1 MLQSST
7 PLRKHINNFLKH
19 VHPDLFHEDIEF
31 ERVNLDSLQKLHCF
45 IDEVKQ
51 FENGASHG
59 AVRLLVPGSRSPA
72 LLSDSA
78 SPRAQVLREA

>member
-59 AVRLLVPGSRSPA
+59 AVRLLGPRLPLTRSA
-72 LLSDSA
+72 LRFRVTSS
-78 SPRAQVLREA
+78 SSSS

>member
-7 PLRKHINNFLKH
+7 SLRKHINSFLKH
-19 VHPDLFHEDIEF
+19 VHPDLFHEETEC
-31 ERVNLDSLQKLHCF
+31 ERTNLESLQKLHCF

-59 AVRLLVPGSRSPA
+59 AVRPA
-72 LLSDSA
+72 LESA
-78 SPRAQVLREA
+78 PQCSRPCRSLASSS